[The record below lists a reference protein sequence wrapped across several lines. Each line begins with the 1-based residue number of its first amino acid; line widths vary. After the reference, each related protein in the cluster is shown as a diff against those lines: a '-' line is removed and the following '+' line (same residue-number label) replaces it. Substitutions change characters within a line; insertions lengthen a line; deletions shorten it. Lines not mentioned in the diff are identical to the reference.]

1 MAVGNSGISIK
12 TRPLIAAVSLGA
24 VAILAFVVL
33 TFGSRTVASTTA
45 PVTTA
50 SASTSRAEADAATK
64 AKAKREFAAMPL
76 FFEPNHGQTDPSVK
90 FLSHSGRHSMYLTD
104 DATVITMVAGKIQ
117 KGQNF
122 ASANPP
128 LPAKSGKLVESAV
141 RIRMVGAN
149 PHPLMTGLDPL
160 PARVNYL
167 VGDKANFHPN
177 VETYARVKIANVYP
191 GVDIIHYGSHDTLEY
206 DIVAAPG
213 ADTSKIKFSIEGAAK
228 TTTDKD
234 GNIFIATGAGM
245 VVMRKPV
252 IYQQR
257 ADGSRIPV
265 DGGFVLAKDGTV
277 ENHIPRR
284 DVAIRIASYDHSRQL
299 VIDPVLPILV
309 YSSYLGGNGSSN
321 APLNLEQFSFVTGNN
336 AITESDVGF
345 DVALDS
351 SNNAY
356 VTGTAFSDNFPT
368 PGGLQT
374 VLAGAGTPPEQ
385 NPNVFVAKFNYT
397 NAATP
402 AESLVWSTYL
412 GAEGDTT
419 TADAG
424 NGDGDLGFG
433 IAVNPEGSEVYVVGQ
448 TYSGNP
454 LSSGPVF
461 PGTASCGAFGQANV
475 GKHANTNQ
483 GYISKLTGSGSA
495 IDWSCYVEGKDNAI
509 ESRVAVFPANCGAP
523 SQPDCQAYVAGATQS
538 TTAQDFPI
546 TSNAFQSS
554 LLGTN
559 SKSNATFLVF
569 HPDGSMLDYGT
580 YYGGTG
586 NGTNADAG
594 IGVAVDST
602 GNGYITGATYSTDL
616 VTKNAAI
623 STFQGSSN
631 TTVSNAFV
639 AEFDPTAA
647 NGPASLVYAT
657 YLGGSGATG
666 TIVLNVIG
674 TTSISVGDVGTGI
687 AIDSSNK
694 IWVTGLTASTN
705 FPLGTVGTPF
715 QSTNNAGTSCGG
727 SGGAPNPNAP
737 ATAGFVTKLDPTFA
751 ALAQIRYGTYFGGCG
766 IFFLGSSGPF
776 GGSGSIGFGDAS
788 LDIALAGSNVY
799 ITGVTTGGTVAN
811 SFPLSTNVKA
821 CTTKYELSKNQSA
834 GISIAGVLTVP
845 LTAFVSELTP
855 GAASGPAELTFSS
868 LLGGTG
874 EVDGGVGIK
883 VDSNSD
889 IVVAGLTF
897 SQDFP
902 VTPNAFQ
909 FVNNTVAPGNDS
921 SQAFLSVLNPSGST
935 CPTPFTFPATPTP
948 TPTPTGGATPTA
960 TATRTATATAT
971 PTGSVVPPTPTA
983 TATATRTAT
992 ATLTATP
999 TPSPTVTSGTPT
1011 ATATRTATAT
1021 LTATPTGTPSGTH
1034 TATPTL
1040 TATVTTTPKATPTP
1054 TATATATATATGTP
1068 TATPTGTPT
1077 PVGMVSIKPDPI
1089 NFGNKTEVGHT
1100 SKGKKVTIKNID
1112 GKKSHISVTVI
1123 NETALPPF
1131 AVTSKC
1137 IEKVLAPGKSC
1148 KIKVTFAPTDTTPAT
1163 GSLIVFDSASATFQ
1177 SVPLSG
1183 TGKAPKQKK

>member
-1 MAVGNSGISIK
+1 MAVGNSGISLR
-12 TRPLIAAVSLGA
+12 TRSLIAAVAVGA

-33 TFGSRTVASTTA
+33 TFGSRTGASTTA
-45 PVTTA
+45 PITTA
-50 SASTSRAEADAATK
+50 SASGAASRAEQEAATK
-64 AKAKREFAAMPL
+64 ASAKREFAAMPL
-76 FFEPNHGQTDPSVK
+76 FFEPNHGQTDPSVR
-90 FLSHSGRHSMYLTD
+90 FLSHSGRHSLYLTD

-122 ASANPP
+122 ASVNPP
-128 LPAKSGKLVESAV
+128 RPGKSDKLLESAV

-149 PHPLMTGLDPL
+149 PHPAMTGLDPL

-213 ADTSKIKFSIEGAAK
+213 ADTSKIKYSIEGAAK

-257 ADGSRIPV
+257 ADGSRVAV

-309 YSSYLGGNGSSN
+309 YSSYLGGSGSSG
-321 APLNLEQFSFVTGNN
+321 APLNLEQFSFVTAGN

-356 VTGTAFSDNFPT
+356 VTGTAFSDDFPT

-374 VLAGAGTPPEQ
+374 VLAGASTPPGQ

-397 NAATP
+397 NPATP
-402 AESLVWSTYL
+402 ADSLVWSTYL
-412 GAEGDTT
+412 GGAGDTV
-419 TADAG
+419 DLG

-433 IAVNPEGSEVYVVGQ
+433 IAVNPEGSEVFVVGQ
-448 TYSGNP
+448 TYTGNP
-454 LSSGPVF
+454 LSNPSTPF
-461 PGTASCGAFGQANV
+461 PGTPSCGAFGQSNV
-475 GKHANTNQ
+475 GKHASTNQ
-483 GYISKLTGSGSA
+483 GFISKLTGSGSA
-495 IDWSCYVEGKDNAI
+495 VDWSCYVEGKNNAT
-509 ESRVAVFPANCGAP
+509 ESRVALFPSNCGAP
-523 SQPDCQAYVAGATQS
+523 AQPDCQAYVAGSTQS
-538 TTAQDFPI
+538 TPGAAAQDFPI
-546 TSNAFQSS
+546 TANAFQSV

-559 SKSNATFLVF
+559 SKSNATFLIF

-594 IGVAVDST
+594 IGVAVDSS

-616 VTKNAAI
+616 VTRNPAI
-623 STFQGSSN
+623 STFQGATN
-631 TTVSNAFV
+631 TGANAVSNAFV
-639 AEFDPTAA
+639 AEFNPNADNA
-647 NGPASLVYAT
+647 NDSLVYAT

-666 TIVLNVIG
+666 TLTINFAG
-674 TTSISVGDVGTGI
+674 TTNISVGDVGTGI

-737 ATAGFVTKLDPTFA
+737 ATAGFVTKLDPTFS

-799 ITGVTTGGTVAN
+799 ITGITTGGTVAN
-811 SFPLSTNVKA
+811 SFPLSANVKT
-821 CTTKYELSKNQSA
+821 CTSKYELAVNQSSGLDID
-834 GISIAGVLTVP
+834 GIVIP
-845 LTAFVSELTP
+845 LTAFVTELTP
-855 GAASGPAELTFSS
+855 GAASAPAELAFST

-874 EVDGGVGIK
+874 EVDGGIGIK

-897 SQDFP
+897 SSDFP

-909 FVNNTVAPGNDS
+909 FVNNTIAPENDT
-921 SQAFLSVLNPSGST
+921 SQAFVSVLNPAGNT
-935 CPTPFTFPATPTP
+935 CPTPFVFPATPTP
-948 TPTPTGGATPTA
+948 TATATGSGVPTP

-971 PTGSVVPPTPTA
+971 ATSTGGTPHPPTPTA

-992 ATLTATP
+992 AT
-999 TPSPTVTSGTPT
+999 
-1011 ATATRTATAT
+1011 ATRTATAT
-1021 LTATPTGTPSGTH
+1021 STSTSSG
-1034 TATPTL
+1034 
-1040 TATVTTTPKATPTP
+1040 
-1054 TATATATATATGTP
+1054 
-1068 TATPTGTPT
+1068 
-1077 PVGMVSIKPDPI
+1077 
-1089 NFGNKTEVGHT
+1089 
-1100 SKGKKVTIKNID
+1100 
-1112 GKKSHISVTVI
+1112 
-1123 NETALPPF
+1123 
-1131 AVTSKC
+1131 
-1137 IEKVLAPGKSC
+1137 
-1148 KIKVTFAPTDTTPAT
+1148 
-1163 GSLIVFDSASATFQ
+1163 
-1177 SVPLSG
+1177 
-1183 TGKAPKQKK
+1183 